1 MVSGNSLIVQKIWV
15 FHDYISPLKGRQ
27 ILFGVV
33 ASYRMVSGNSLNVQK
48 ITYDFW
54 KKGDD
59 ENIIHVKIML
69 ANFSLYASKKEKVSK
84 KHEWKITDLS

>member
-1 MVSGNSLIVQKIWV
+1 MVSGNYLIVQKIWV

-69 ANFSLYASKKEKVSK
+69 ANFSLYASKKKKSVK